1 MNHLKRKLEKLT
13 NEQIKHVCNK
23 MGVKHGKSKKSNIV
37 ILLKPFVKKYKVI
50 ENLTTN
56 TTRSRSRHGNRSRS
70 RHGNRSRSRHG
81 NRSRNSETNTISDYW
96 QHLSTNPDSDG
107 RQHYTQAEIKR
118 LEDMYSTGPDSDG

>member
-56 TTRSRSRHGNRSRS
+56 TTRSRSRHGNRSR
-70 RHGNRSRSRHG
+70 
-81 NRSRNSETNTISDYW
+81 NSETNTISDYW
-96 QHLSTNPDSDG
+96 QHLATNPDSDG
-107 RQHYTQAEIKR
+107 RQHYTQAEIKDAENR
-118 LEDMYSTGPDSDG
+118 YSKIVPYSDG